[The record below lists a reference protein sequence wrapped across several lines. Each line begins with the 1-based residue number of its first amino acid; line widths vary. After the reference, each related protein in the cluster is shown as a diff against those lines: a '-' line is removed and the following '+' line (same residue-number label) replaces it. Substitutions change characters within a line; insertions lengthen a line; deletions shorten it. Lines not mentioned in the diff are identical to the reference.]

1 MTMTGNTAL
10 PNRCVKGMRY
20 SIFLVIYKIEK
31 LEIIKLAIV
40 RAAKVSIKHAKRV
53 EHTINNSN
61 ISSSIKEGLYMP

>member
-40 RAAKVSIKHAKRV
+40 RAAKVSIKHEPLAKPR
-53 EHTINNSN
+53 I
-61 ISSSIKEGLYMP
+61 